1 MKRGKVFVISGPS
14 GVGKGTLCT
23 ELMTRYPELA
33 ATTVSVTTRAPRPGE
48 TDGVHY
54 YFRSD
59 EEFDRM
65 LAKDMFL
72 ETVDKFTHRYGTLF
86 SEVERVLEGGKNV
99 ILEIEMIG
107 GANVKKRIPDAVL
120 IFILPPTL
128 SALTDRIVGR
138 GSESAEQIRIRQAQV
153 ETEFDQAKPYEYF
166 VVNDELDLA
175 VERVKAIIVA
185 EGLKADAC
193 DVKKH
198 YFGFGR

>member
-23 ELMTRYPELA
+23 ELMKLYPDLA

-86 SEVERVLEGGKNV
+86 SEVERVLAAGKNV

-193 DVKKH
+193 DVKKQ
-198 YFGFGR
+198 YFGR